1 VLQNTVGME
10 DWVMTSSNL
19 FITGCDKTT
28 EWMLPWFIHNFK
40 KHNTTPLKIFDFGM
54 TNDMKSNI
62 RSLPKSSPSDRKMIV
77 SMKDVQSR
85 GWYKKPESMYRA
97 SGMAEK
103 VCWIDTDCHVLDNID
118 DIFDYTVPQKLGMVE
133 DKPWTMRTGGKF
145 HNSGVVVFEGT
156 PPILDQWRKKVAEK
170 NREIAV
176 GMGDQEVLHAMMDSP
191 LTRHIHITDVPNEY
205 NWLRLQVEVDNQN
218 SYNKKIMHWT
228 GLKGKERIKKYIEEW
243 NG

>member
-1 VLQNTVGME
+1 ME

-54 TNDMKSNI
+54 TNDMKSNL
-62 RSLPKSSPSDRKMIV
+62 RSMPKSSPSDRKMIV
-77 SMKDVQSR
+77 SMKDVQSK
-85 GWYKKPESMYRA
+85 GWYKKPEAMFRA

-103 VCWIDTDCHVLDNID
+103 VCWIDTDCHVLDNVD
-118 DIFDYTVPQKLGMVE
+118 DIFDYTEPLKLGMVE

-156 PPILDQWRKKVAEK
+156 PPILDQWRKKVAEED
-170 NREIAV
+170 REIGL
-176 GMGDQEVLHAMMDSP
+176 GMGDQEVLHAMIDSP

-205 NWLRLQVEVDNQN
+205 NWLRLQVEIDNQD
-218 SYNKKIMHWT
+218 SPYKKIMHWT
-228 GLKGKERIKKYIEEW
+228 GHKGKERIRKYIEEW